1 MLCLHSPREGSKGK
15 ELENARVFLLAASRL
30 ANPIVCSL
38 QASTRFAR
46 FGLPLTHFK
55 EKGLFVIS
63 PYEGLDGYPS
73 GTLQNPSTGR
83 IFGQS
88 TVLRLT
94 ADGNGS
100 RYR

>member
-1 MLCLHSPREGSKGK
+1 MCERSNKGGVKGEGIVAKLGFVCSPLRGSQTH
-15 ELENARVFLLAASRL
+15 
-30 ANPIVCSL
+30 IVCAL
-38 QASTRFAR
+38 QAYIRFAR

-55 EKGLFVIS
+55 EKGLFVVS

-83 IFGQS
+83 IFGRS

-94 ADGNGS
+94 ADGNGY